1 MADLWCSERL
11 DEWLGLKPR
20 QSERVSREADADE
33 PDPEGWRSRFQQDYD
48 RLLFSTPVRRLSDK
62 TQVWPMDEND
72 GVRTRLTHS
81 HEVANL
87 ARSIGS
93 RIAATSPGI
102 FGDADLHDV
111 VQPILSAIGLA
122 HDLGNPPFGHQGET
136 AISGWFRK
144 NDPWIFANTCAN
156 GPGLPI
162 SVPARIRDEFLSFD
176 GNPQSL
182 RLVTKLQTSVSNVG
196 LNLTAATLAASL
208 KYPVSSENRD
218 RGRPIRKKVGYFQSE
233 SQIVSWVREATGLTE
248 GARHPLTWIMEACD
262 DIAYSVLDV
271 DDVMKKGIV
280 SPDDVHAIL
289 KSDPKLAEVSAIG
302 RIKAAFD
309 KVNAS
314 DRRTE
319 VVRDIK
325 IGYLRAILIEALIK
339 EASSA
344 YVANSATIN
353 ALTHE
358 QPIMDESVLC
368 KALKRIANQYAFSN
382 SAVLRME
389 AFGAAAIDEL
399 MTFFWVAISEREKP
413 ENLMSTPTSARGK
426 YARSLISPNYYED
439 AVRAAQPLG
448 TEGGLR
454 YRELRLLT
462 DMVSGMT
469 DTFAIKLWEKIRR
482 VPDVRSD

>member
-1 MADLWCSERL
+1 MTDLWCQERL
-11 DEWLGLKPR
+11 DERLGLKTRPG
-20 QSERVSREADADE
+20 SEPAKDAVAEE

-62 TQVWPMDEND
+62 TQVWPMDDND

-93 RIAATSPGI
+93 RVAAISPGI
-102 FGDADLHDV
+102 FGEADLHDV

-136 AISGWFRK
+136 AMSNWFGRR
-144 NDPWIFANTCAN
+144 NPWIFTNTSKN
-156 GPGLPI
+156 GSELSPP
-162 SVPARIRDEFLSFD
+162 VPVALRNEFLSFD
-176 GNPQSL
+176 GNPQTL
-182 RLVTKLQTSVSNVG
+182 RLITKLQTSVSNVG

-208 KYPVSSENRD
+208 KYPVSATGLD
-218 RGRPIRKKVGYFQSE
+218 RSRPIRKKVGYFQSE
-233 SQIVSWVREATGLTE
+233 MEIVNWVRAATGLAE
-248 GARHPLTWIMEACD
+248 GQRHPLTWIMEACD

-289 KSDPKLAEVSAIG
+289 KSDKKLGGNSAIDL
-302 RIKAAFD
+302 ISSSFD

-314 DRRTE
+314 TRRTE

-344 YVANSATIN
+344 YVANQKAIN

-358 QPIMDESVLC
+358 QPLMDHSVLC
-368 KALKRIANQYAFSN
+368 KALKRIASQYAFSN

-389 AFGAAAIDEL
+389 AFGAAALDEL
-399 MTFFWVAISEREKP
+399 MTFFWGAISDRENP
-413 ENLMSTPTSARGK
+413 DDMMSAPTSARGK
-426 YARSLISPNYYED
+426 YARSLISPNYLE
-439 AVRAAQPLG
+439 AATLAPRSLG
-448 TEGGLR
+448 EEVGLR

-469 DTFAIKLWEKIRR
+469 DTFAIRLREKIQR
-482 VPDVRSD
+482 VPDVHSD